1 MRKIALLALIATL
14 ALTGCTQSAPK
25 AAEPTKAA
33 TPALSV
39 AWEKSLPIKA
49 SLIDNAL
56 FDNDVCQSEP
66 SVNDGAY
73 ANDSLAEYNANTY
86 RQCSNFHD
94 FETDAAAMDCPANV
108 YIYTGEGAGTDV
120 KHALSYEDG
129 WSLALLYG
137 TGWQIEFEQ
146 ANSMTSSESAEALA
160 AKCAPTIAT
169 YSKLIGGG
177 IVRYG
182 DYNN

>member
-1 MRKIALLALIATL
+1 MKKIALLALAATL
-14 ALTGCTQSAPK
+14 ALSGCSAAEPK
-25 AAEPTKAA
+25 AAEPTKSA

-39 AWEKSLPIKA
+39 AWEQSQPVKA

-73 ANDSLAEYNANTY
+73 ANDTLTMYNEDTF

-94 FETDAAAMDCPANV
+94 YLTDGATMDCPITA
-108 YIYTGEGAGTDV
+108 YISTGEGAGTDV
-120 KHALSYEDG
+120 NRSLSYEDG
-129 WSLALLYG
+129 WSLAILYG
-137 TGWQIEFEQ
+137 NGWEISLAPSSSE
-146 ANSMTSSESAEALA
+146 ANSLTNEETMSRCEGTLT
-160 AKCAPTIAT
+160 K
-169 YSKLIGGG
+169 YNKLIGGG

-182 DYNN
+182 DFSD

>member
-1 MRKIALLALIATL
+1 MKRIVLLALTATL
-14 ALTGCTQSAPK
+14 ALSGCSAAEPK
-25 AAEPTKAA
+25 AAEPTKSAN
-33 TPALSV
+33 PALSV
-39 AWEKSLPIKA
+39 AWEQSQPVKA

-73 ANDSLAEYNANTY
+73 ANDTLTMYNEDTF

-94 FETDAAAMDCPANV
+94 YLTDGATMDCPITA
-108 YIYTGEGAGTDV
+108 YISTGDAAGTDV

-129 WSLALLYG
+129 WSLAILYG
-137 TGWQIEFEQ
+137 KGWEISLDPASDMSGDETELDIIKKC
-146 ANSMTSSESAEALA
+146 SATVENY
-160 AKCAPTIAT
+160 TT
-169 YSKLIGGG
+169 LIGGG

-182 DYNN
+182 DYKN

>member
-1 MRKIALLALIATL
+1 MKKIALLTLIATL
-14 ALTGCTQSAPK
+14 ALSGCTQSAPK
-25 AAEPTKAA
+25 AAEPTKVA

-39 AWEKSLPIKA
+39 AWEKSLPIKS

-56 FDNDVCQSEP
+56 FDNDVCQTEP

-73 ANDSLAEYNANTY
+73 AGDILKDYNEDTF

-94 FETDAAAMDCPANV
+94 YTTDGATMDCPVVA
-108 YIYTGEGAGTDV
+108 YIWTGEGAGTDV
-120 KHALSYEDG
+120 KHSLAYEDG
-129 WSLALLYG
+129 WSLAILYG
-137 TGWQIEFEQ
+137 NGREISLDPAGDMSNGETDQDI
-146 ANSMTSSESAEALA
+146 AN
-160 AKCAPTIAT
+160 KCAAT
-169 YSKLIGGG
+169 LADYSKLIGGG